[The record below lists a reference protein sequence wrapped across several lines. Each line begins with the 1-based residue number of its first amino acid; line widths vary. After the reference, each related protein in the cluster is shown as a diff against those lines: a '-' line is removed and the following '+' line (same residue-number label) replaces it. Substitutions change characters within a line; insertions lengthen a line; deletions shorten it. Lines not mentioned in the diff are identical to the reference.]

1 MDMANYFPAG
11 TGRLMFLSLIAM
23 ILTLSAANTASAQG
37 ASGWLPQIQVAG
49 TYSYL
54 RGKPDNSNPDLN
66 LSGASESLAFSFS
79 SRFSAV
85 AEAGQYRF
93 TDLPTGL
100 SSTMYTYMFGPRMT
114 LFRFGRFD
122 TFGEVLVGGGRLDAN
137 SGAISAGENGLAL
150 TVGGGVDVPLR
161 GRFTLRALQ
170 ADYMLTRYNSEAGAS
185 ATQNHLRISAGLVV
199 RFGGR

>member
-85 AEAGQYRF
+85 ASVIREAS
-93 TDLPTGL
+93 P
-100 SSTMYTYMFGPRMT
+100 
-114 LFRFGRFD
+114 
-122 TFGEVLVGGGRLDAN
+122 
-137 SGAISAGENGLAL
+137 
-150 TVGGGVDVPLR
+150 
-161 GRFTLRALQ
+161 
-170 ADYMLTRYNSEAGAS
+170 AS
-185 ATQNHLRISAGLVV
+185 AVNVS
-199 RFGGR
+199 